1 MNINRPTFTDKI
13 IRKLAAGGSTVPD
26 KWTTPSGTGKM
37 NIEKNDIPGI
47 PKPLIP
53 DKKAPFA
60 KTQQQLPNM
69 PTMPKMAEAKD
80 DPEHLT
86 KIATH
91 YRAMQLLAHNS
102 HNLVSGRTF
111 FEDHEFFGGL
121 YGDYEGS
128 YDRVVELL
136 IGNGDT
142 PDLVKMQSS
151 AADKLSSMTKDGH
164 FNAVLS
170 AEKDLQGLI
179 EDFASSE
186 PSQAALNM
194 VGDLAEASKVRIYKI
209 RQRIAN

>member
-1 MNINRPTFTDKI
+1 MNITSPTFTDKVAQ
-13 IRKLAAGGSTVPD
+13 KLALMANSSSNQNRTA
-26 KWTTPSGTGKM
+26 TGQRKM
-37 NIEKNDIPGI
+37 QNDQEEQL
-47 PKPLIP
+47 PKPLTP
-53 DKKAPFA
+53 GKAEA
-60 KTQQQLPNM
+60 TLPKM

-80 DPEHLT
+80 DAESL
-86 KIATH
+86 KKLAAH

-142 PDLVKMQSS
+142 PDLVKLQVS
-151 AADKLSSMTKDGH
+151 AADKLASMTKESH
-164 FNAVLS
+164 FDAVLS
-170 AEKDLQGLI
+170 AEKDLQSLI
-179 EDFASSE
+179 EDFASTT

-209 RQRIAN
+209 RQRIAG